1 MVYPNCAGSRRD
13 CGAIGETPELEHPAG
28 DADHGAPRRR
38 GEVHGDGCARRRN
51 FIELRGGAAADA
63 QTRFLLIAYLGKNAS
78 QESGNV
84 LIPRC

>member
-1 MVYPNCAGSRRD
+1 MSVKQMVRPIR
-13 CGAIGETPELEHPAG
+13 
-28 DADHGAPRRR
+28 
-38 GEVHGDGCARRRN
+38 DGCARRRN